1 VGNDKLFLYFL
12 YKLLGVN
19 RFCADIKF
27 MMGIETGWYWR
38 LCWRFITPGLM
49 TAVLIYMLLDM
60 SALEYKGVGYP
71 TMAHGKP
78 KDTSPCI

>member
-1 VGNDKLFLYFL
+1 
-12 YKLLGVN
+12 
-19 RFCADIKF
+19 

-71 TMAHGKP
+71 ILAHGKA
-78 KDTSPCI
+78 TSSCTSILLKGLYCIRVLFSPH